1 MTGLGLATAN
11 YWAITQTLLPGV
23 APGRV
28 AGIQNTAL
36 NLAGIVAPIITGWLK
51 QITGSYTAPMQ
62 TIWVVLIIGVGAY
75 LFLAHETTPQLP
87 KRAIAA

>member
-1 MTGLGLATAN
+1 
-11 YWAITQTLLPGV
+11 
-23 APGRV
+23 V

-51 QITGSYTAPMQ
+51 QVTGSYTAPMQ

-75 LFLAHETTPQLP
+75 LFLARENTPI
-87 KRAIAA
+87 RRGAVTASR

>member
-11 YWAITQTLLPGV
+11 YWAITQTLLPGI

-51 QITGSYTAPMQ
+51 QVTGSYAAPMQ
-62 TIWVVLIIGVGAY
+62 TIWGFLIIGVGAY
-75 LFLAHETTPQLP
+75 LLLARESQQQL
-87 KRAIAA
+87 R